1 MPQKPANTP
10 TNPATQTPA
19 LTPANPPAPVSQPSR
34 PASLRSAAR
43 VVARERLL
51 AQLTEARRRRC
62 VVLQG
67 PAGYGKTALLTA
79 WRLDLLALGFD
90 MAALTLEPAD
100 NERQRW
106 LDRLLGSL
114 SEVSPALTREAMVL
128 ADRGTDDEA
137 VERAIIALV
146 RGITAHPR
154 DVTLVL
160 DDVHHLTSP
169 RVLEPL
175 QWLLDYAPANFH
187 VVLASR
193 AALALSLGRLRDQ
206 GMLLELDQR
215 DLRFTLA
222 ESQHFLR
229 AQLGDIST
237 RDARMLHELTDGWV
251 AGLQLFAAHWKRKKA
266 NASSLTFATGFV
278 QASVQDAGAFA
289 EYFEREVLS
298 RLAPDEA
305 ELLVRAAACERFTAS
320 LCEALGERALGEAEV
335 LALLARLEQENL
347 FITPAQGPEREAW
360 YRLHPLLRETL
371 AQRFRSRGEA
381 QRRAVHAAAWR
392 WFRDHR
398 MLEEAVRH
406 AVLAG
411 DADTAADLV
420 QRYADTLIMR
430 GEVRKALGL
439 LRAIPADQ
447 IQARPELR
455 LLALR
460 TQMFSRDLDQCAAAA
475 DRLEADV
482 PPGDASMRYRL
493 ALLRFSLMLL
503 RDDSQGALALLP
515 QVESAPADM
524 PALFIG
530 SRNNL
535 LSWLYMHLGDYER
548 ARRIQ
553 TEAPPLVVDGVPLL
567 GTASGMLN
575 GRCMIGFSH
584 ALEGNMGLAERVARD
599 VLREV
604 EQVGHGA
611 GAEPEYFAAALL
623 GEALYEQNDLEAARR
638 LLEDRVDVLER
649 VSIPDSVLRVHTVL
663 AAAHWISGH
672 RLDAFAQLERLEDY
686 GTQLRLDRLVAQ
698 SLANQVRLHLAGG
711 DISAAEAT
719 LARLDAI
726 AARHRN
732 APRGSLDAI
741 HMVTERA
748 HVLLCLAHDDM
759 RGAAARVT
767 PLLAYCEARGW
778 QRHVAQL
785 HMLAAVVASRRGDTQ
800 AARAHVLE
808 GLRRGHRLG
817 LMRSLIDA
825 CPGAL
830 GQIAGVAADTTLD
843 PVLAFYVER
852 LRATVPPRAAE
863 ASASGTAAPGAARAD
878 LRVEE
883 LSDREADVVRLLGQ
897 ALPNKKIARTLGLS
911 PETVKWH
918 LRNIFRKLGVS
929 SRDEAVARARDRELN
944 QAGGAQ
950 PPDAPR

>member
-1 MPQKPANTP
+1 MPP
-10 TNPATQTPA
+10 
-19 LTPANPPAPVSQPSR
+19 TPANPPSPPGSQPTTLPSPPSR

-62 VVLQG
+62 IVLQG
-67 PAGYGKTALLTA
+67 PAGYGKTALLSA

-90 MAALTLEPAD
+90 MAALALEPTD

-106 LDRLLGSL
+106 LDRVLACLA
-114 SEVSPALTREAMVL
+114 EISPDITREAVL
-128 ADRGTDDEA
+128 LAERGTDDEA
-137 VERAIIALV
+137 VERAIVALV
-146 RGITAHPR
+146 RGIGAHSR
-154 DVTLVL
+154 EVTLVL
-160 DDVHHLTSP
+160 DDVHHLGSA
-169 RVLEPL
+169 RVLQPL
-175 QWLLDYAPANFH
+175 QWLLDYAPPNFH
-187 VVLASR
+187 VVLATR
-193 AALALSLGRLRDQ
+193 AALPLSLGRLRDQ
-206 GMLLELDQR
+206 GQLLELDQR

-229 AQLGDIST
+229 AQLGEISA
-237 RDARMLHELTDGWV
+237 RDARLLHELADGWV

-266 NASSLTFATGFV
+266 SASGPTFASGLV
-278 QASVQDAGAFA
+278 QANVQDAGAFA

-320 LCEALGERALGEAEV
+320 LCQALGEQAMGEHEV
-335 LALLARLEQENL
+335 LALLTRLEQENL
-347 FITPAQGPEREAW
+347 FITPTSGPEREAW

-371 AQRFRSRGEA
+371 AERFRARGEA
-381 QRRAVHAAAWR
+381 QRRAIHGAAWR

-398 MLEEAVRH
+398 MLAEAVHH

-411 DADTAADLV
+411 DAGTAAELV
-420 QRYADTLIMR
+420 ERYTDTLMAR
-430 GEVRKALGL
+430 GEVRTALGL
-439 LRAIPADQ
+439 LRLLPASE

-460 TQMFSRDLDQCAAAA
+460 MQMLTRDLDGCAAAA
-475 DRLEADV
+475 DRLEADLG
-482 PPGDASMRYRL
+482 PAIGPGYASLRYRL
-493 ALLRFSLMLL
+493 ALLRFSLVLL
-503 RDDSQGALALLP
+503 RDDTAGALALLP
-515 QVESAPADM
+515 EIEAAPADIAPFYM
-524 PALFIG
+524 G

-535 LSWLYMHLGDYER
+535 LSLLYMHLGDYER
-548 ARRIQ
+548 ARAIHAE
-553 TEAPPLVVDGVPLL
+553 TPPLLIDGVPLL

-575 GRCMIGFSH
+575 GRCLAGFSH
-584 ALEGNMGLAERVARD
+584 AMEGNVTQVERISRD
-599 VLREV
+599 VLREA
-604 EQVGHGA
+604 ELVGHGGA

-623 GEALYEQNDLEAARR
+623 GEVLYEHNDLDAARK

-663 AAAHWISGH
+663 AAAHWIIGH

-686 GTQLRLDRLVAQ
+686 GIQQGLDRLVAQ
-698 SLANQVRLHLAGG
+698 SLSNQVRLHLASG
-711 DISAAEAT
+711 DIATAEAV

-726 AARHRN
+726 AARHRD
-732 APRGSLDAI
+732 APRGFLDAI

-748 HVLLCLAHDDM
+748 HVMASLAHDDL
-759 RGAAARVT
+759 RAAWTRLA
-767 PLLAYCEARGW
+767 PLIAYCETRGW

-785 HMLAAVVASRRGDTQ
+785 HMLAAGVAMRRGDPEG
-800 AARAHVLE
+800 AHGHALE

-825 CPGAL
+825 YPGAMR
-830 GQIAGVAADTTLD
+830 QIEDIAGMPGLD
-843 PVLAFYVER
+843 PVLAFYIER
-852 LRATVPPRAAE
+852 LQRAMPERAP
-863 ASASGTAAPGAARAD
+863 ASAAAAGAAPAGLAEGRT
-878 LRVEE
+878 EE

-929 SRDEAVARARDRELN
+929 SRDEAVARVRDRELG
-944 QAGGAQ
+944 QGSQPADGG
-950 PPDAPR
+950 R